1 MLGTPGLLR
10 FESQLLSYRLPVNV
24 RKAGK
29 IKAYQYGKRTLRFDP
44 DEVRAIVREGQGGSL
59 PPMEN
64 TNDSSI
70 QRVPLGFPESLQ
82 EEIADLPLEQK
93 VALKRWI
100 EREYL

>member
-1 MLGTPGLLR
+1 
-10 FESQLLSYRLPVNV
+10 
-24 RKAGK
+24 
-29 IKAYQYGKRTLRFDP
+29 
-44 DEVRAIVREGQGGSL
+44 
-59 PPMEN
+59 MEN